1 MIVTADATGDYNA
14 TSQILRYGA
23 LAREVTVPRIPSIT
37 EAITQA
43 KAAPMCAS
51 GSGSRTSSNPALSP
65 IHYFSRSPF
74 FSPRMTDRSP
84 NTLRSFSPTSPSAT
98 EDRITMEHAA
108 LKISRLSEEVRQLE
122 ESLSYEREA
131 RLSAEAHLI
140 SLDDK
145 MLELE
150 QAIREDCVAEFEQ
163 RLALE
168 LARWKTG
175 LQVALERGE
184 EHWDR
189 KMEVFERSLALQ
201 AITTD
206 ASGGH
211 EDAVDNKENDL
222 VESLEEENARL
233 RRELTILKRELAG
246 RTPSKR
252 APLMDREDFSAS
264 TSVNVSPR
272 LGRSRNVSRE
282 MNDENIQGELLHRRI
297 ENLTLRADGGD
308 QRSHKKG
315 SGSEHSSRA
324 SSHSRAGTSGSPMKR
339 VRKLTAR
346 KWGDGLDG
354 GDDVF

>member
-1 MIVTADATGDYNA
+1 MIVTADAYGDYNA

-37 EAITQA
+37 EAILQA
-43 KAAPMCAS
+43 RAAAVNAPVPSTCAS
-51 GSGSRTSSNPALSP
+51 PSPVLSP
-65 IHYFSRSPF
+65 THYFSRTPF
-74 FSPRMTDRSP
+74 FLPGTMVQSP
-84 NTLRSFSPTSPSAT
+84 NTLRSFSPTSPSAA

-108 LKISRLSEEVRQLE
+108 LKISRLSEEVRYLQ
-122 ESLSYEREA
+122 ESLAHEKDA
-131 RLSAEAHLI
+131 RSSAEAHLL

-163 RLALE
+163 RLTAE
-168 LARWKTG
+168 LARWKAG
-175 LQVALERGE
+175 MQMALERGE

-201 AITTD
+201 AITVN
-206 ASGGH
+206 ASHGH
-211 EDAVDNKENDL
+211 NDDVSNKENIL

-233 RRELTILKRELAG
+233 RRELVILKRELAG

-252 APLMDREDFSAS
+252 APLMDREDFSTS
-264 TSVNVSPR
+264 TSGNGSPR
-272 LGRSRNVSRE
+272 SGRSQNVSRAV
-282 MNDENIQGELLHRRI
+282 NDENIQGDLLHRRI

-308 QRSHKKG
+308 QKSLKKG
-315 SGSEHSSRA
+315 SGSENSSRA
-324 SSHSRAGTSGSPMKR
+324 SSQSLAGAGGISLKK

-346 KWGDGLDG
+346 KWDDCLDG